1 MSEGSETRGLA
12 RSVVVAAVAILVG
25 LSAPAA
31 ATLSMMHTY
40 RTGIDIGNDP
50 ATGCDFSLGTVPD
63 GPLPGFELQV
73 TVVVDADLMPPQV
86 VSAEVETCSG
96 DGGSFGGAQPLPG
109 FVLEIDSG
117 LLGSDSVVGAIPRSL
132 LGDAV
137 VVRLAHYA
145 LSGEGSE
152 DALYTRDGTE
162 NGAAIVAAIGGPAPA
177 PLLSGLGTALA
188 VLLLFGLGLTQW
200 RRGGWGA
207 AALLVFVASGAVIAY
222 AAFGD
227 PVAVD
232 DPADATPPDTRAEIV
247 ASFVMTTDS
256 ELGLRLDIEDIVFVP
271 PTATPTDTPTS
282 TPTATPTSTPT
293 DTPTITPT
301 ATPTSTPTATATS
314 TATDTPNPCAG
325 MADGTTCDAGMDGM
339 VLTCESQTCGTCMP
353 MASPSP
359 RYVDNGDG
367 TITDRQTCLVWE
379 KKDDAGGIHDK
390 DGTYQW
396 SSTGTLMDGG
406 AFTVFLAVL
415 NGDSTACVGAGNPD
429 PCCTAA
435 GTGTCGPFA
444 GHSDWRLP
452 SSAGCCGVPTGE
464 PAELESIVDT
474 GAAGCGVSP
483 FPPCVDAAFN
493 TSCAT
498 GCSATATPC
507 SCTASFFY
515 WSSSA
520 VAFSPVDAWFVIFFD
535 GSVFFNS
542 KTLNGPV
549 RAVRGG
555 S

>member
-1 MSEGSETRGLA
+1 MQ
-12 RSVVVAAVAILVG
+12 
-25 LSAPAA
+25 
-31 ATLSMMHTY
+31 HTY
-40 RTGIDIGNDP
+40 RTGIDVGNDP
-50 ATGCDFSLGTVPD
+50 AAGCDFSLGSVAPNS
-63 GPLPGFELQV
+63 LPGFELQV

-117 LLGSDSVVGAIPRSL
+117 LLGSDSIVGAIPRSL

-137 VVRLAHYA
+137 AVRLAHHA

-152 DALYTRDGTE
+152 DALYTRDGTPG
-162 NGAAIVAAIGGPAPA
+162 GAAITVAIGGPAPA
-177 PLLSGLGTALA
+177 PLLSELGIALA
-188 VLLLFGLGLTQW
+188 VLLLFGVGLTQW
-200 RRGGWGA
+200 RRGGWA
-207 AALLVFVASGAVIAY
+207 AAAVLVFVASGAVIAY

-232 DPADATPPDTRAEIV
+232 DPADATPPDARAEIV
-247 ASFVMTTDS
+247 ASFVMVTDS

-271 PTATPTDTPTS
+271 PTATPTDTPTR
-282 TPTATPTSTPT
+282 TPTATPTSTAT
-293 DTPTITPT
+293 DTPT
-301 ATPTSTPTATATS
+301 ATSKPTATATS
-314 TATDTPNPCAG
+314 TATPDPLCVGKGEGETCGSPG
-325 MADGTTCDAGMDGM
+325 MNE
-339 VLTCESQTCGTCMP
+339 VLTCESQTCGTCLP

-367 TITDRQTCLVWE
+367 TITDRQECLVWE

-390 DGTYQW
+390 DDGYQW
-396 SSTGTLMDGG
+396 SSTGSAMDGG
-406 AFTVFLAVL
+406 AFTVFLPLL

-435 GTGTCGPFA
+435 GMGTCAPFA

-452 SSAGCCGVPTGE
+452 SSAGCCGFPTGE

-474 GAAGCGVSP
+474 GAAGCGVTP

-507 SCTASFFY
+507 SCTASSVY
-515 WSSSA
+515 WSSSTSA
-520 VAFSPVDAWFVIFFD
+520 SNPNSAW
-535 GSVFFNS
+535 GVFFGS
-542 KTLNGPV
+542 GYVDSLNETGDYYV